1 MIVSFQWLAVMMI
14 IPDLTEIELD
24 ELQSSAEAKVYR
36 KIRES
41 CPKNY
46 LVLFQ
51 TGWIATKENSGY
63 LDGEID
69 FIICDPDRG
78 YLVIEVKGGGISSS
92 PESGKWVSTDRHGVE
107 HQIKDPIKQALN
119 AKHAI
124 FRKLK
129 KTNRLSDFPFVNS
142 SSGHAVFFPDI
153 KFNSSLLRSDCAR
166 EMVGTAENLGNMAA
180 WIENALNF
188 SSSEAAKGPGALG
201 IELMKST
208 FAKPVF
214 ANALVSANIAA
225 AEKRIIELTSS
236 QSSLLS
242 FIKSRRRAIITG
254 GAGTGKTVLAIE
266 KARDLASDGY
276 GTLITCYNRPLADFI
291 RHNVAA
297 EENISVLTV
306 HQIAKRYIDAANM
319 VTSRDLVEE
328 IRGIH
333 RNADLWDVLMPIALW
348 DSADFVETRFD
359 AIVCDEGQDIPED
372 FWMPLQR
379 ILTNFDTSP
388 FFIFRDDNQDIYR
401 RTTSSVFEEVPFNLE
416 INCRNTSEIH
426 AFAYKNYHGP
436 EVIAPNISNIPVTN
450 SCVRG
455 LAEQAQHIVLQI
467 RQLLIDPG
475 LSPRDIV
482 VLISSVGNTARMKS
496 ELAELGIS
504 KSVNW
509 TANHQ
514 QGTQEILIETVKRF
528 KGLEAPIVILW
539 LDDGGIT
546 PITGEELYVG
556 SSRARSQLLIVSTND
571 ALIKG
576 EN

>member
-1 MIVSFQWLAVMMI
+1 MMI
-14 IPDLTEIELD
+14 IPELTEIELD

-51 TGWIATKENSGY
+51 TGWIATKENLGY

-69 FIICDPDRG
+69 FIVCDPNRG

-92 PESGKWVSTDRHGVE
+92 PENGKWVSIDRQGEE
-107 HQIKDPIKQALN
+107 HPIKDPIKQALN

-129 KTNRLSDFPFVNS
+129 QFNKLSVFPFANS

-153 KFNSSLLRSDCAR
+153 KFNSSLLRSDCGR
-166 EMVGTAENLGNMAA
+166 EMVGTAENLSNMAA
-180 WIENALNF
+180 WIESALNF
-188 SSSEAAKGPGALG
+188 SSPATAQGPGALG
-201 IELMKST
+201 IELMQNT
-208 FAKPVF
+208 FAKPVL
-214 ANALVSANIAA
+214 ANALVSSNIAT

-236 QSSLLS
+236 QGSLLS

-291 RHNVAA
+291 RNNVAT

-306 HQIAKRYIDAANM
+306 HQIAKRYIDAANT
-319 VTSRDLVEE
+319 VTNRDLVEE
-328 IRGIH
+328 IREMH

-379 ILTNFDTSP
+379 ILSNFDTSP

-436 EVIAPNISNIPVTN
+436 EVIAPNVSNIPVTN
-450 SCVRG
+450 ICVRG
-455 LAEQAQHIVLQI
+455 LAEQAQRIILQI
-467 RQLLIDPG
+467 RQLLLDPG
-475 LSPRDIV
+475 LSPNDMV
-482 VLISSVGNTARMKS
+482 VLISSVGNTSRMKG

-546 PITGEELYVG
+546 PIAGEELYVG

-571 ALIKG
+571 ALDKG
-576 EN
+576 GN